1 MEVDVEDNESVELKS
16 VVGLEEERILL
27 IYNL

>member
-16 VVGLEEERILL
+16 VVELEEERILL